1 MISEKNV
8 SITVKL
14 YHVAVVYILKLSF
27 FFFFYDHLTYSVTI
41 LMLAIMVVPLS
52 TFSKWYF
59 ASTALHS
66 KVAEQHHLQDWES
79 LCRQWFQK
87 TRGKTFHVFDV
98 RVSTLFRA
106 IDFNVRGSE
115 GVAAA
120 NVHPTLKF
128 GILNQRPLFLFRHS
142 QRQTAA

>member
-1 MISEKNV
+1 M
-8 SITVKL
+8 
-14 YHVAVVYILKLSF
+14 
-27 FFFFYDHLTYSVTI
+27 TI

-106 IDFNVRGSE
+106 TDFNVRGSE

-128 GILNQRPLFLFRHS
+128 GILNQRPVSIPTFSKTDGCLIDDIFIFDIKYTRVTS
-142 QRQTAA
+142 